1 MLTQQKIINER
12 KKEEEKEEGRGKEG
26 WVRRQ
31 TEADRTKENIG
42 GAGNEG
48 RCVYLCLSMCV
59 CLCVS
64 LPSVDSSS
72 YVKIKLFLE
81 GCILADAE
89 GLEIDFYTTI
99 CLLVLCDLDSAI
111 KF

>member
-1 MLTQQKIINER
+1 MKV
-12 KKEEEKEEGRGKEG
+12 G
-26 WVRRQ
+26 
-31 TEADRTKENIG
+31 
-42 GAGNEG
+42 
-48 RCVYLCLSMCV
+48 YLCLSMCV

-81 GCILADAE
+81 GCILAAAE

>member
-1 MLTQQKIINER
+1 M
-12 KKEEEKEEGRGKEG
+12 
-26 WVRRQ
+26 RRQ
-31 TEADRTKENIG
+31 TGTGQKRTEEEQAMKVGE
-42 GAGNEG
+42 
-48 RCVYLCLSMCV
+48 CVYLCLSMCV

-64 LPSVDSSS
+64 LPRVDSSS

-81 GCILADAE
+81 GCMLAAAE